1 MMLSSGSSTGKWK
14 FNVFLSFRGE
24 DTRFGFTDR
33 LYKALIHKGISTFRD
48 EDEIEEG
55 KDISTDLSAAIEAS
69 RIALIVVSE
78 NYASSRWCLEE
89 LSKIFECHH
98 RLGMTVLPIFYK
110 VDPSHVRNQTGTF
123 AESFAKHELRF
134 GEHNPNIQKWRHL
147 LTNLANLKAWLL
159 EPGTH
164 ESKVIEEITTVLW
177 KRIKPTLR
185 VTQEHQLVG
194 INSKLTKLSSLLNS
208 NSDEDVIWIGIHGM
222 GGIGKTTL
230 ARVCYER
237 IRDKFEAHCFVSNV
251 QEKFETSG
259 LPYLQSQLLS
269 RMFSIENKDIGDV
282 EEGIAMI
289 NQAVFQ
295 KKILL
300 VLDDVNC
307 SDQIMGLIPNKNS
320 FGNGSRIIITTRN
333 ADLLSNEFEVKR
345 MFKMVELTNEEA
357 LQLLNLSACPK
368 QDCLEHSKNIVKIVG
383 GHPLA
388 LKLLGSSLRN
398 KDLKVWKYVIEEL
411 KGGGNIHDKVFK
423 CLKVSY
429 DGLDEW
435 EKEIF
440 LDVACF
446 FKGKRKELVE
456 EILNGCGFHAKIR
469 VELLIQKSLLTLS
482 YHNKLMM
489 HDLLQEMGRKIVRH
503 KPVQDRLWRQK
514 DIKSMV
520 GEASV
525 ESILF
530 KSTRNVMEFP
540 ISFSRMHQL
549 RLLNFHNV
557 RLKNELEYCIPSELR
572 YLKWK
577 GYPLEI
583 LLLNS
588 EECKL
593 IKLHMCHSNL
603 KQFWHGEKHLE
614 ELKYIKLNHSRKLFK
629 TPNFETIPNLTRLEL
644 EGCISLVNI
653 HPTIFTAK
661 KLTFLSLKDCIN
673 LTNFPPQIN
682 IKALEILILNGC
694 SKLKKIPE
702 FSGNTSILLELHL
715 DGTSI
720 SSLPSSIAILDHLTV
735 LSLTNCKNLINI
747 SNALDKIT
755 SLKSLNL
762 SGCSKL
768 GNRKRKRGDVETV
781 EFDVRRTTRR
791 TDDGDNIFRKII
803 LWLCKAPTS
812 GIFGIPSLAGL
823 YSLTRLN
830 LSDCKLEEVP
840 EGIECLVSL
849 VHLNLSR
856 NNFSHLP
863 TSISRLHNLKRLNV
877 NECEKLLHFPKLPP
891 RILRLMS
898 KGCISLK
905 DFLDISKVD
914 HSYFMIEMNLMN
926 CFQWVDNKELHKLI
940 TSWMQ
945 KMLFRKG
952 PFNIL
957 VPGCEIPD
965 WFTTKKMGSSICVEW
980 DHDAPNANMVR
991 FALCVICGPSNKKDI
1006 IDVPFIIFASVT
1018 GKDHNDPNLNNGDL
1032 IVGAF
1037 NVSGMKK
1044 LDHIWMFVLPRTTTL
1059 TRKIRN
1065 CKEIE
1070 FRFVLQFNYNQT
1082 VIPNVELKKCGV
1094 GLINMEEESEAM
1106 KRYASYIIVKNR
1118 MKSLLKY

>member
-1 MMLSSGSSTGKWK
+1 MMLSSSSSSSSSSNGKWK
-14 FNVFLSFRGE
+14 YNVFLSFRGE
-24 DTRFGFTDR
+24 DTRGGFTDH

-55 KDISTDLSAAIEAS
+55 KDISSDLFAAIEAS
-69 RIALIVVSE
+69 RIALVVVSE

-89 LSKIFECHH
+89 LGKIFECHD
-98 RLGMTVLPIFYK
+98 RLGMLVLPIFYK
-110 VDPSHVRNQTGTF
+110 VDPSDVRNQTGTF
-123 AESFAKHELRF
+123 AEAFAKHQHRF

-147 LTNLANLKAWLL
+147 LTKLANLKAWPS
-159 EPGTH
+159 EAWTY
-164 ESKVIEEITTVLW
+164 ESEVIETITTLLW
-177 KRIKPTLR
+177 EKIQPTLN
-185 VTQEHQLVG
+185 VIQEDKLVG
-194 INSKLTKLSSLLNS
+194 IDSKLTKLSPLLNS
-208 NSDEDVIWIGIHGM
+208 NSDEDVICIGIHGM

-237 IRDKFEAHCFVSNV
+237 IRDKFEAHCFVSNI

-269 RMFSIENKDIGDV
+269 RMFSIKNNDIWDV
-282 EEGIAMI
+282 DEGIAMI
-289 NQAVFQ
+289 NQAILR

-300 VLDDVNC
+300 VLDNVNC
-307 SDQIMGLIPNKNS
+307 LEQVMGLIPNKDG
-320 FGNGSRIIITTRN
+320 FGDGSTIIMTTRN
-333 ADLLSNEFEVKR
+333 ADLLSNQLGVKR
-345 MFKMVELTNEEA
+345 IFEMEELTNEEA

-368 QDCLEHSKNIVKIVG
+368 QDCLEPSRNIVKIVG

-388 LKLLGSSLRN
+388 LKLLGSSLKN
-398 KDLKVWKYVIEEL
+398 KDGRVWEYVIEEL
-411 KGGGNIHDKVFK
+411 KGGGNIHEKVFK

-429 DGLDEW
+429 DGLDER

-446 FKGKRKELVE
+446 FEGKRKELVE
-456 EILNGCGFHAKIR
+456 EILHDCGFHAKTR
-469 VELLIQKSLLTLS
+469 VDCLIQRSLLTLS
-482 YHNKLMM
+482 RNNKLRM

-503 KPVQDRLWRQK
+503 KPIQDRLWRQK
-514 DIKSMV
+514 DIKNMV
-520 GEASV
+520 REASV

-530 KSTRNVMEFP
+530 KSTRNIVEFP
-540 ISFSRMHQL
+540 ILFSRMHQL
-549 RLLNFHNV
+549 RLLNFQNV

-583 LLLNS
+583 LVLNS
-588 EECKL
+588 EEYKL
-593 IKLHMCHSNL
+593 IVLHMCHSNL
-603 KQFWHGEKHLE
+603 KQFWQGEKHLE
-614 ELKYIKLNHSRKLFK
+614 ELKYIKLNHSQKLSK
-629 TPNFETIPNLTRLEL
+629 TPNFETIPNLTTLEL
-644 EGCISLVNI
+644 EGCTNLVNI

-673 LTNFPPQIN
+673 LTNFPTKIN
-682 IKALEILILNGC
+682 IHALQVLILSSC
-694 SKLKKIPE
+694 SKLKMVPE
-702 FSGNTSILLELHL
+702 FSGNTNILLKLCL

-720 SSLPSSIAILDHLTV
+720 SSLPSSIAILDHLEV

-768 GNRKRKRGDVETV
+768 GNRKQKRGDVEMAELGMRGTG
-781 EFDVRRTTRR
+781 RRRR
-791 TDDGDNIFRKII
+791 DDGDNIFRKIF
-803 LWLCKAPTS
+803 LWLCKAPAS

-849 VHLNLSR
+849 VNLNLSR
-856 NNFSHLP
+856 NNFSRLP

-877 NECEKLLHFPKLPP
+877 NECEKLLHFPELPP
-891 RILRLMS
+891 RILRVMS
-898 KGCISLK
+898 TGCISLK

-914 HSYFMIEMNLMN
+914 HSYFMIEVNLMN

-952 PFNIL
+952 AFNIM
-957 VPGCEIPD
+957 VPGSEIPD
-965 WFTTKKMGSSICVEW
+965 WFTMKKMGSSICVEW
-980 DHDAPNANMVR
+980 DYDAPNANMVR
-991 FALCVICGPSNKKDI
+991 FALCVVCGPCNKNDT
-1006 IDVPFIIFASVT
+1006 IDVPTIIVASVT
-1018 GKDHNDPNLNNGDL
+1018 G
-1032 IVGAF
+1032 
-1037 NVSGMKK
+1037 
-1044 LDHIWMFVLPRTTTL
+1044 
-1059 TRKIRN
+1059 
-1065 CKEIE
+1065 
-1070 FRFVLQFNYNQT
+1070 
-1082 VIPNVELKKCGV
+1082 
-1094 GLINMEEESEAM
+1094 
-1106 KRYASYIIVKNR
+1106 
-1118 MKSLLKY
+1118 